1 MTKHLLD
8 LRVESSDDLG
18 AGYSAIVLSAPDG
31 KALPM
36 VKPGQFVELQ
46 APDGRTM
53 LRRPIS
59 IFDYDGRTLSLLVR
73 RIGNGTKAI
82 AALCPGDSISTVM
95 PLGNGFP
102 AVRSD
107 ERVLLVGGGV
117 GIAPLLYLARVIA
130 ASGRWPAVIYGAR
143 TAAELVASARFDGC
157 ADLHICTDDGSAGFH
172 GLVTS
177 HPVFSARE
185 YDRVMCCGP
194 KPMMQAVAAA
204 CRERNI
210 TCEVSLE
217 NIMACGVGSCL
228 CCVEK
233 TVRGNVCVCTEGPV
247 FNINDLTW

>member
-18 AGYSAIVLSAPDG
+18 AGYSAIVLADPTG
-31 KALPM
+31 KMLPP
-36 VKPGQFVELQ
+36 VHPGQFVELQ
-46 APDGRTM
+46 APDGKTM

-73 RIGNGTKAI
+73 RVGEGTRSI
-82 AALCPGDSISTVM
+82 AAARPGDSISTVM

-102 AVRSD
+102 TVRPE

-117 GIAPLLYLARVIA
+117 GIAPMLYLARVIA
-130 ASGRWPAVIYGAR
+130 AAGRWPAVLYGAR
-143 TAAELVASARFDGC
+143 TAAELVAAARFDGF
-157 ADLHICTDDGSAGFH
+157 ADLHTCTDDGSAGFH
-172 GLVTS
+172 GLVTE
-177 HPVFSARE
+177 HPLFRAGE

-204 CRERNI
+204 CRHNNI
-210 TCEVSLE
+210 NCEVSLE
-217 NIMACGVGSCL
+217 NMMACGVGACL